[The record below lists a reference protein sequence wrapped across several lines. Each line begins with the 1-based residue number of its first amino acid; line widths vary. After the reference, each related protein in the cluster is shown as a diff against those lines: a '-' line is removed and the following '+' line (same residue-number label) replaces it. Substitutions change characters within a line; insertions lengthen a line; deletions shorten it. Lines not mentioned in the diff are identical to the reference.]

1 MSEEIF
7 PYDQWVNEALL
18 KVLARALKQLS
29 EKGPSDSHHF
39 FIDIQTGYQGVKIP
53 NFLRTQYPD
62 EITIVLQHQFE
73 QLVVNEDSF
82 EVSLSFGGKKS
93 RLKIPFG
100 AVTSFADPSVNFGLQ
115 IGIQATSDEV
125 IHLRSKTELNKLSST
140 DDQETRKRIEPLPRP
155 LKKSAVREIDNTL
168 DNKTSIEE
176 RSDNTD
182 PDREAQTAK
191 VIALDTFRKK

>member
-29 EKGPSDSHHF
+29 EKGPSDNHHF
-39 FIDIQTGYQGVKIP
+39 FIDIQTGYQGVDIP
-53 NFLRTQYPD
+53 DFLRTQFPED
-62 EITIVLQHQFE
+62 ITIVLQHQFE
-73 QLVVNEDSF
+73 ELVVNEDGF
-82 EVSLSFGGKKS
+82 EVSLSFSGKKS

-115 IGIQATSDEV
+115 IDIQAASDEV
-125 IHLRSKTELNKLSST
+125 IHLRPKAGLNELNST
-140 DDQETRKRIEPLPRP
+140 DVQETRKRIEPLPRP
-155 LKKSAVREIDNTL
+155 LKKSEVQEIDSTL
-168 DNKTSIEE
+168 DNKTAIGE
-176 RSDNTD
+176 RSGNTD
-182 PDREAQTAK
+182 PDRETQTAE